1 MTQYKAG
8 VIGCGNRGCRHAE
21 GYQAAAQ
28 VEIVAC
34 ADPVEAARSSFAE
47 DFAVASS
54 YEDYRAMLES
64 EALDVVSVCTWTGL
78 HREMVEA
85 AAAAGVKAIH
95 CEKPMASTWGDAK
108 ALAQACAD
116 RDVLLTFSHQRRFG
130 APFVKAKQLLDAGA
144 IGALQRLEGACSN
157 LFDWGTHWFDM
168 FFFYNDEVP
177 GRVGHGPDCRR
188 IRELGVWCALRN
200 QWPVVDPL
208 AKRRRGSAHDGRCWH
223 DWPAQSAHR

>member
-21 GYQAAAQ
+21 GYQVAAQ

-34 ADPVEAARSSFAE
+34 ADPVEAARTSFAE

-54 YEDYRAMLES
+54 YEDYRAMLER
-64 EALDVVSVCTWTGL
+64 EALDVVSVCTWTGQ

-108 ALAQACAD
+108 ALAQA
-116 RDVLLTFSHQRRFG
+116 LRRPRR
-130 APFVKAKQLLDAGA
+130 APHFQPPAPL
-144 IGALQRLEGACSN
+144 
-157 LFDWGTHWFDM
+157 
-168 FFFYNDEVP
+168 
-177 GRVGHGPDCRR
+177 
-188 IRELGVWCALRN
+188 WC
-200 QWPVVDPL
+200 PVCQGQTV
-208 AKRRRGSAHDGRCWH
+208 ARRRGHRCAPAAPKGRVPTCLTGARIGLTCSSFTTTKCPRNGSWARS
-223 DWPAQSAHR
+223 PSNPKARCLACP